1 MQSLATIRKHP
12 VHPTLIVLPL
22 SLWVFSLFCDLLYLG
37 GAEAGI
43 WSKLALY
50 TMVGGFVGALTAVV
64 LAGFV
69 DVRLLADRQVKRTG
83 LTHLNLTLIVVA
95 LYAVNTW
102 LRFSDPASLAIA
114 IVLSAFGLGMLAVA
128 SWLGDEPVRVR
139 KEK

>member
-1 MQSLATIRKHP
+1 MQTLASIRKHP
-12 VHPTLIVLPL
+12 VHPMLFVLPL
-22 SLWVFSLFCDLLYLG
+22 GFWVFSLFCDLLYLSG
-37 GAEAGI
+37 GEAGI
-43 WSKLALY
+43 WSNLALY

-64 LAGFV
+64 FAGFG

-95 LYAVNTW
+95 LYAVNIW
-102 LRFSDPASLAIA
+102 LRFSDPSSLAIA

-128 SWLGDEPVRVR
+128 SWLGDEPVRLR

>member
-1 MQSLATIRKHP
+1 MQTLASIRKHP
-12 VHPTLIVLPL
+12 VHPMLFVLPL
-22 SLWVFSLFCDLLYLG
+22 GFWVFSLFCDLLYLS

-43 WSKLALY
+43 WSHLALY

-64 LAGFV
+64 FAGFG

-95 LYAVNTW
+95 LYAVNIW
-102 LRFSDPASLAIA
+102 LRFSDPASLTIA
-114 IVLSAFGLGMLAVA
+114 IVLSAFGLGMLALA
-128 SWLGDEPVRVR
+128 SWLGDEPVRLR

>member
-1 MQSLATIRKHP
+1 MQTPASISRHP
-12 VHPTLIVLPL
+12 VHPMLIVLPVG
-22 SLWVFSLFCDLLYLG
+22 LWVFSLFCDLLYLG

-69 DVRLLADRQVKRTG
+69 DVRLLADHQVKRTG
-83 LTHLNLTLIVVA
+83 LTYLNLTLIVVA
-95 LYAVNTW
+95 LYAVNIW

-114 IVLSAFGLGMLAVA
+114 IVLSGIGLGMLALA
-128 SWLGDEPVRVR
+128 NWLGDEPVRVH
-139 KEK
+139 KE